1 MSTRLRLFYL
11 GLILSAPLLGQAGQS
26 ANPSDSLEQVR
37 SRLLAE
43 ITQQSRYT
51 CAQNITRKFYESDSK
66 ASQNCA
72 DVIGTCSSENR
83 CAKLIS
89 ADRLQ
94 LDVAIADNR
103 EIHAWPGAA
112 EFSEEEIR
120 DLVGNGGPFGSGDFA
135 GFIANIF
142 GGSAAIRFEQ
152 SRTLDHHTLYE
163 YEFEVPQNA
172 SNYAIATVAGT
183 ITIAYSGSFL
193 IDPQTEDLVELTV
206 RTAELALPDACQA
219 ASRIRYQR
227 VAIHGRDVLIPSQTD
242 LRAVFRDGTEVVGVT
257 TYSTCHEYAS
267 HSRMRFEVED
277 VSTKADA
284 PRPPRLDSLPQG
296 LTFQAR
302 IVTPFDS
309 STSAGQAIEAV
320 LRAPLIDGG
329 GEILAPT
336 GSRIHGRLVRFVEY
350 KHPHHYFEADI
361 RLDAIE
367 INGTD
372 VALFAIPT
380 HPTPPPGSTGLQ
392 DVRANRYS
400 DFISWAPRNI
410 GAFYFPQRHLN
421 VHDWNSEWLITAP
434 EPGVATH
441 SVP

>member
-1 MSTRLRLFYL
+1 MCNRLRLIYL

-51 CAQNITRKFYESDSK
+51 CAQNITRQFYEADSK
-66 ASQNCA
+66 APQNCA
-72 DVIGTCSSENR
+72 DVVATCSSQTG
-83 CAKLIS
+83 CAKQVS
-89 ADRLQ
+89 TDRLQ

-120 DLVGNGGPFGSGDFA
+120 DLVGTGGPFGSGDFA

-152 SRTLDHHTLYE
+152 SQTLDRHPLYE
-163 YEFEVPQNA
+163 YGFEVPQNA

-193 IDPQTEDLVELTV
+193 IDVQTEDLVELTV
-206 RTAELALPDACQA
+206 RTAELTLPDACQA

-227 VAIHGRDVLIPSQTD
+227 VAIHGQDVLIPSQTD
-242 LRAVFRDGTEVVGVT
+242 LRAIFRDGTEVVGVT

-267 HSRMRFEVED
+267 HSRLRFDVED
-277 VSTKADA
+277 VSTKAA
-284 PRPPRLDSLPQG
+284 ASRKPRLESLPQG
-296 LTFQAR
+296 LAFQVR
-302 IVTPFDS
+302 VVTPLDS

-320 LRAPLIDGG
+320 LRAPLTDRD
-329 GEILAPT
+329 GEILAPP

-372 VALFAIPT
+372 VALYAIPT
-380 HPTPPPGSTGLQ
+380 HPTRSPGSTGMQ

-410 GAFYFPQRHLN
+410 GAFYFPQKHLK
-421 VHDWNSEWLITAP
+421 VHDWSSEWLIT
-434 EPGVATH
+434 ERGDATH
-441 SVP
+441 SAP